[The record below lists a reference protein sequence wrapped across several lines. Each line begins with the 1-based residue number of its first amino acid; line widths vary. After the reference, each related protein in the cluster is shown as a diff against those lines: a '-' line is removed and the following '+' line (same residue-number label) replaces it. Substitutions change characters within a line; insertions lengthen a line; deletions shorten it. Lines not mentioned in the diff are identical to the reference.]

1 MYLDWFDICILIMLY
16 IPLFTAHPYAK
27 RNIPIPTTLKISE
40 EELQKLA
47 VKEAEE
53 EYEKLYGGE

>member
-1 MYLDWFDICILIMLY
+1 M
-16 IPLFTAHPYAK
+16 AHFEAK
-27 RNIPIPTTLKISE
+27 KNIPIPENLGLSE